1 MTPQTL
7 IAMLLAT
14 QATLYGDDWITRVA
28 RQLGYEERVLPCSTE
43 EGRVKVAIRATGE
56 VLYNDEQKPAA
67 DVAERIHADRLHIYG
82 ICLYV
87 EGPMSNAANSAFQQ
101 IWAAAAKNNIG
112 VARYT
117 DSEFTKV
124 VVPKVP
130 IPPSQK

>member
-1 MTPQTL
+1 
-7 IAMLLAT
+7 
-14 QATLYGDDWITRVA
+14 
-28 RQLGYEERVLPCSTE
+28 
-43 EGRVKVAIRATGE
+43 
-56 VLYNDEQKPAA
+56 
-67 DVAERIHADRLHIYG
+67 
-82 ICLYV
+82 
-87 EGPMSNAANSAFQQ
+87 MSNAANSAFQQ